1 MEMFLL
7 QQLEFFSL
15 WRLSLQPADRQ
26 GVVLAAGRCRAV
38 GAVALPRRRHR
49 PSCAIVDAFA
59 NPRVMEADCLKDR

>member
-7 QQLEFFSL
+7 QQLESFSL

-26 GVVLAAGRCRAV
+26 GVVLAAFRSAGRCRAV

-49 PSCAIVDAFA
+49 HSCAIVDAFA
-59 NPRVMEADCLKDR
+59 NPQAVE